1 MDTDFSNPAKKYI
14 QYPAKK
20 KDQVTTEIAF
30 PREWKFEDMHLPEN
44 WKQLALNKMKDYLD
58 KYRSVRL
65 FLDICV
71 RCGACSDKCQFYIG
85 TKDPLN
91 TPVGRA
97 ELLRSVYRR

>member
-1 MDTDFSNPAKKYI
+1 MDTDFSNPAKKYV

-20 KDQVTTEIAF
+20 KDQAVTEIAF
-30 PREWKFEDMHLPEN
+30 PREWKFEDMQLPEN
-44 WKQLALNKMKDYLD
+44 WKQVALSKMKDYLD
-58 KYRSVRL
+58 RYRSVRL

-71 RCGACSDKCQFYIG
+71 RCGACSDKCQFFIG

-97 ELLRSVYRR
+97 ELL